1 MSRLENIYQS
11 DLPHRAIV
19 VYMYLSDRAGQEGQC
34 FPSVPT
40 IARQTHLAQNTVR
53 RAIEDLSEDGFINVT
68 ERQRPNGATSSNLYT
83 LTNAE
88 PGW

>member
-40 IARQTHLAQNTVR
+40 IARQTHLAQNTKL
-53 RAIEDLSEDGFINVT
+53 DLS
-68 ERQRPNGATSSNLYT
+68 TSLSASG
-83 LTNAE
+83 LTALL
-88 PGW
+88 PPTSIR